1 MYRRL
6 ITLILVCCAL
16 GFGGY
21 DLSKRRASAEQHSLA
36 DVIAAAGGEPA
47 FVSASEANSD
57 EDSYRISSLS
67 VFSNVALHVKDNY
80 VDPDRIEPRAMLLA
94 SLREV
99 ERQIAE
105 VLVEELSDGQVRVR
119 VMDREKIIR
128 VDDVENL
135 WEINLRL
142 RDVFRFLEKNLP
154 PQKDIRSIEYAAIN
168 GALSTLDPH
177 SVLLKPEAFAEMKT
191 STKGEFGGLGIV
203 ISVKETKLTIV
214 APLEGTPAWRAGLK
228 AGDAITRIGDVSTVS
243 MPIEEAV
250 RMLRGPE
257 GSKVTIWI
265 DRKGWT
271 EPRRFTIMRERI
283 KIESV
288 ESSLLSG
295 NVGYIKI
302 KNFQQN
308 TGKDLEEHLSRL
320 QAQDGKPLAGLVL
333 DLRNNPGGLLE
344 QAIRVSDKFLTS
356 GDIVTTVGY
365 GNKLRE
371 PKRARWSGTQ
381 ADIPL
386 AVLVN
391 KGSASASE
399 IVAGALKNLDRAV
412 IIGERTF
419 GKGSVQVLYDFA
431 DNSALKLT
439 IAQYLTPGG
448 ISIQNEGVG
457 PDIALK
463 RAWLEET
470 SVRLFHQPQ
479 GHRER
484 NLDKH
489 LDRGDAPGAS
499 DPNPTYSLTYVIDR
513 HEQQAEESEETRE
526 ETKAFE
532 EDYPITLAREFLSAV
547 GNSSRS
553 KMLTD
558 SREFVAARATREE
571 EKTVAAM
578 KKLGVDWSSDDADSS
593 PSASPALAGSPAPAT
608 PTAPRAPAPG
618 TAPAQTQTSGSP
630 ALPNVDVTFAALAPF
645 ARGIVP
651 AGGEIKLTAT
661 VKNKGS
667 TPIHRLHGVLESEN
681 GAFKGRELLF
691 GKIMPG
697 KSRSWTVS
705 TKTPK
710 ETASRSDFVTL
721 KLESAEGPL
730 PTEPQVLV
738 KTEFVPH
745 PQFAY
750 NYAFDDSER
759 GDGDGVLEE
768 GEGVDFVVFVTNTG
782 EGAADDVALRLKSGA
797 GDALFLERG
806 RANLA
811 KIPSGATVAG
821 RLRFRLKKGGIQAIE
836 SLPIELTIYDAST
849 GEWLEDEIDLR
860 PASAH
865 PDHLKSLKGTA
876 TVRQDTQVLSNTVDN
891 LDVLALA
898 KKGTRF
904 ERVARHGDF
913 IKVRLVPDGFGWILA
928 KDMGKAASGAGST
941 QGLSSG
947 SGSGSGSAP
956 TSAAGADVASASPS
970 RTAALAGLTF
980 QMRRR
985 PPTIQLET
993 EIGGSIVDAN
1003 TIQLRGVVLGRTL
1016 RDMYIVLNDRKVF
1029 FKSSSE
1035 EQAKPSQPPFKRP
1048 VLGWVAPNEEAARL
1062 PFKVDLDLESGLNKV
1077 AIVARLDE
1085 RVMSYRSLFISRR
1098 PLAAVAEASTGKTST
1113 EKKATR

>member
-21 DLSKRRASAEQHSLA
+21 DLSKRRAAADQHSLA

-47 FVSASEANSD
+47 FLSGSETSSD

-80 VDPDRIEPRAMLLA
+80 VDPDRIEPRAMLIA

-119 VMDREKIIR
+119 VMDREKVIR

-142 RDVFRFLEKNLP
+142 RDVFRFLEKTLP
-154 PQKDIRSIEYAAIN
+154 PQKDMRSIEYAAIN

-265 DRKGWT
+265 DRKGWN

-320 QAQDGKPLAGLVL
+320 QAQAGKPLAGLVL

-457 PDIALK
+457 PDIALR
-463 RAWLEET
+463 RAWLEEA

-489 LDRGDAPGAS
+489 LDRGDAPGAAN
-499 DPNPTYSLTYVIDR
+499 PNPTYDLTYLIDR
-513 HEQQAEESEETRE
+513 HEQPAEEGEETSE

-532 EDYPITLAREFLSAV
+532 EDYPITLAREFLSTV
-547 GNSSRS
+547 GNASRS

-558 SREFVAARATREE
+558 GRDFVQARTSREE
-571 EKTVAAM
+571 EKTVTAM
-578 KKLGVDWSSDDADSS
+578 KKLGIDWSMDDAEGIAARSDPATTPTSRTGISNGASSS
-593 PSASPALAGSPAPAT
+593 PLPAT
-608 PTAPRAPAPG
+608 
-618 TAPAQTQTSGSP
+618 TSS
-630 ALPNVDVTFAALAPF
+630 ANVDVSFAALAPF

-651 AGGEIKLTAT
+651 AGGEIKLVAT
-661 VKNKGS
+661 IKNKGNS
-667 TPIHRLHGVLESEN
+667 PIYRLHGVLESEN

-691 GKIMPG
+691 GKILPG

-721 KLESAEGPL
+721 KLENDAGPL

-768 GEGVDFVVFVTNTG
+768 GEGVDFVVYVTNTG

-821 RLRFRLKKGGIQAIE
+821 RLRFRVKKGGAKPIE
-836 SLPIELTIYDAST
+836 NLPLELTIYDAST
-849 GEWLEDEIDLR
+849 GEWLEDEINLT
-860 PASAH
+860 PAPAH
-865 PDHLKSLKGTA
+865 ADHPKSQKGVA
-876 TVRQDTQVLSNTVDN
+876 TIRRDTQVFSNTIDN
-891 LDVLALA
+891 LDVLATA
-898 KKGTRF
+898 RKGTRL
-904 ERVARHGDF
+904 ERAGRHGDF
-913 IKVRLVPDGFGWILA
+913 IKVQLVPDGFGWVLA
-928 KDMGKAASGAGST
+928 KDASTSAKGHVDARASAASVGATVSAAE
-941 QGLSSG
+941 SAE
-947 SGSGSGSAP
+947 SAP
-956 TSAAGADVASASPS
+956 SASAPSPA
-970 RTAALAGLTF
+970 RATALAGLTF

-985 PPTIQLET
+985 PPTIRLDT
-993 EIGGSIVDAN
+993 DIGGSIVDTN
-1003 TIQLRGVVLGRTL
+1003 SITLRGEVIGRSL
-1016 RDMYIVLNDRKVF
+1016 RDMYIVLNDRKIF

-1035 EQAKPSQPPFKRP
+1035 DQAKPNQPPFKRP
-1048 VLGWVAPNEEAARL
+1048 VLGWVAPNEEAAHL
-1062 PFKVDLDLESGLNKV
+1062 PFQLELDLENGLNKV

-1098 PLAAVAEASTGKTST
+1098 PLAAVAEASTGKRAS